1 MSTKP
6 PNPRDAKRLQ
16 SLEEDLKSQREAAA
30 RLTAEREDLQKRLK
44 DLASAVKGAA
54 DERADQA
61 KLIEAALKQFEK
73 LLKTVGI
80 PAPGERTLPAF
91 LDALAAHVR
100 GLLARLAAAEKQIAA
115 LEAQLAS
122 AAQALTEASDKFR
135 ELKELADKREAEHKA
150 QVAALNKQLAES
162 QKRIEQLEQS
172 GEAISQ
178 LLAENQ
184 RLAAQIDERA
194 TEVTA
199 LRAAA
204 SEAKEA
210 IAAART
216 ETEARVRAELGAEI
230 AKLTKQQTALQKQLD
245 TALLQLKEEGKTPV
259 LTADRVA
266 VLLGDL
272 VDQMQT
278 SFGGLQVRDGEL
290 KLKVG
295 FGAVGELSG
304 FVVPTTESTPE
315 LRENLQEVTFRFDR
329 SAPLTGLTGGG

>member
-6 PNPRDAKRLQ
+6 PNPRDAKRQQ
-16 SLEEDLKSQREAAA
+16 SLEEDLRAQREASA

-44 DLASAVKGAA
+44 ELAAAVKGAA
-54 DERADQA
+54 DERADQQ

-80 PAPGERTLPAF
+80 PAPEERTLPAF
-91 LDALAAHVR
+91 LEALAAHVR
-100 GLLARLAAAEKQIAA
+100 GLLARIAAAEKQIAS

-122 AAQALTEASDKFR
+122 AAEALTAASEKFR
-135 ELKELADKREAEHKA
+135 ELKELADKREAEQKA
-150 QVAALNKQLAES
+150 QVAALNKQLAEA
-162 QKRIEQLEQS
+162 QKKIAQLEQS
-172 GEAISQ
+172 GEAIAK

-184 RLAAQIDERA
+184 RLAALIDERA

-210 IAAART
+210 IAAARA

-230 AKLTKQQTALQKQLD
+230 ARLTRQQAAIQKQLD

-272 VDQMQT
+272 VDQMQS
-278 SFGGLQVRDGEL
+278 SFGGLQIRDGEL

-329 SAPLTGLTGGG
+329 SAPITGLTGDG